1 MKASRLV
8 FILILSFAFQLN
20 ISAQYVPQSVFNKP
34 LYDFMDDLAN
44 LHIITLNDAIK
55 PYSRKQIAEALQ
67 TAESQKEK
75 LNATQQKQLAFY
87 LKDFNKELFTGK
99 GFKKRLDL
107 FYFKDSLF
115 NITVNPVGGFSYY
128 KNENDNMYRQY
139 AGGEFWATLGK
150 GLSIFGSYRDYTD
163 SRAVADDKYLND
175 LPGYNY
181 KYKGAVGSPKRG
193 GSFDETRGGIAYA
206 WKWGHVGIVKDNFE
220 WGSNNHGANIIST
233 KAPSFA
239 RLELKLNPKKWFE
252 FNYFP
257 IRENS

>member
-67 TAESQKEK
+67 T
-75 LNATQQKQLAFY
+75 
-87 LKDFNKELFTGK
+87 
-99 GFKKRLDL
+99 
-107 FYFKDSLF
+107 
-115 NITVNPVGGFSYY
+115 
-128 KNENDNMYRQY
+128 
-139 AGGEFWATLGK
+139 GEFWATLGK

-239 RLELKLNPKKWFE
+239 RLELKLNPKSGLSSTIFTDGFILKLRMILQLISQA
-252 FNYFP
+252 
-257 IRENS
+257 IRLTTDKYIFQNILLPTCSP